1 MRTEEKLSLMQRCIK
16 WREDNIKEKQFI
28 LILSFLVG
36 IFTAL
41 AALILKFFIH
51 QIQNFL
57 TDNFNATEAN
67 YLYLVYPVVG
77 IFLAGWF
84 VRNIVK
90 DDISHGVT
98 KILYAISR
106 RQGRIKRH
114 NIWSSII
121 ASGITIGFGGSVG
134 AEAPIVLT
142 GSAIGSNLGSVFKM
156 EHRTL
161 MLLVGC
167 GAAGAIAGIFK
178 APIAG
183 LVFTLEVLMIDLTM
197 SSLLPLL
204 ISSVTAAT
212 LSYITTGTEAMFKF
226 HLDEAFA
233 LNRIPYVILLG
244 IFCGLV
250 SLYFTRAMNSVEG
263 VFGRLD
269 NPYKKLAFGG
279 VMLSVL
285 IFLFPPLYGEG
296 YDTIE
301 LLLNGTSVVEWDTVM
316 NNSIFYGYSNLL
328 LLYLMLII
336 LFKVFASSATNG
348 GGGCGGI
355 YAPSLYL
362 GCIAGFVFSHFS
374 NDFAFSAY
382 LPEKNFALMGMAGV
396 MSGVM
401 HAPLTGVFLIA
412 ELTGGYDLFLPLMI
426 VSVSSYLTI
435 IAFEPHSIYSMRL
448 AKKGQLL
455 THHKD
460 KAVLTLM
467 FLPLMIVSVSSYLTI
482 IAFEPH
488 SIYSMRLAKK
498 GQLLTHHKDKAVLTL
513 MKMENVVEKD
523 FVTVHPEMDLGE
535 LVKAIASSHRN
546 VFPVT
551 DKTTGELLGI
561 VLLDDI
567 RNIMFR
573 QELYHRFTVSKL
585 MTSAPAKIY
594 TTDGME
600 QVMQTFD
607 DTKAWNLPVVDEE
620 GRYEGFVSKS
630 KIFNSYRQVLVHFS
644 ED

>member
-1 MRTEEKLSLMQRCIK
+1 MEKEKESLLQRCVK
-16 WREDNIKEKQFI
+16 WREANIKEKQFI

-41 AALILKFFIH
+41 AALILKFLIH
-51 QIQNFL
+51 EIQNFL
-57 TDNFNATEAN
+57 TENFDTTEAN

-114 NIWSSII
+114 NIWSSTI
-121 ASGITIGFGGSVG
+121 ASAITIGFGGSVG

-142 GSAIGSNLGSVFKM
+142 GSAIGSNLGSMFRM

-167 GAAGAIAGIFK
+167 GAAGAVAGIFK

-204 ISSVTAAT
+204 ITSVTAAT
-212 LSYITTGTEAMFKF
+212 LSYITTGTEAMFRF
-226 HLDEAFA
+226 HLDAAFD
-233 LNRIPYVILLG
+233 LHRIPYVILLG

-263 VFGRLD
+263 IFGRL
-269 NPYKKLAFGG
+269 NHPYKKLLFGG

-301 LLLNGTSVVEWDTVM
+301 LLLNGRTAEEWNTVM
-316 NNSIFYGYSNLL
+316 NNSIFYGHGNLL
-328 LLYLMLII
+328 LVYLLLII
-336 LFKVFASSATNG
+336 LTKVFASSATNG

-355 YAPSLYL
+355 FAPSLYL
-362 GCIAGFVFSHFS
+362 GCIAGFVFSHF
-374 NDFAFSAY
+374 NNELGFFTH
-382 LPEKNFALMGMAGV
+382 LTEKNFALLGMAGV

-435 IAFEPHSIYSMRL
+435 I
-448 AKKGQLL
+448 
-455 THHKD
+455 
-460 KAVLTLM
+460 V
-467 FLPLMIVSVSSYLTI
+467 
-482 IAFEPH
+482 FEPH

-513 MKMENVVEKD
+513 MKMENVVETD
-523 FVTVHPEMDLGE
+523 FVEVHPEMDLGE

-551 DKTTGELLGI
+551 DVKTKELLGL

-573 QELYHRFTVSKL
+573 QELYHRFTVNKL
-585 MTSAPAKIY
+585 MISAPAKIID
-594 TTDGME
+594 TDGME

-620 GRYEGFVSKS
+620 GHYKGFVSKS

-644 ED
+644 DE

>member
-1 MRTEEKLSLMQRCIK
+1 MEKINIGIIQRFII
-16 WREDNIKEKQFI
+16 WRENEIQEKHFI
-28 LILSFLVG
+28 LMLSFLVG
-36 IFTAL
+36 LFTAF
-41 AALILKFFIH
+41 AALILKYLIH
-51 QIQNFL
+51 LIQNFL
-57 TDNFNATEAN
+57 TDNFDSTEAN

-77 IFLAGWF
+77 IFLAGLF

-114 NIWSSII
+114 NIWSSTI
-121 ASGITIGFGGSVG
+121 ASAITIGFGGSVG

-142 GSAIGSNLGSVFKM
+142 GSAIGSNLGSLFKM
-156 EHRTL
+156 EQRTL

-167 GAAGAIAGIFK
+167 GAAGAISGIFK

-183 LVFTLEVLMIDLTM
+183 LVFIIAVLMIDLTM

-204 ISSVTAAT
+204 ITSVTAAT
-212 LSYITTGTEAMFKF
+212 VSYVVTGQEAMFKF
-226 HLDEAFA
+226 HMDQPFLLE
-233 LNRIPYVILLG
+233 RIPYVILLG

-250 SLYFTRAMNSVEG
+250 SLYFTRTMNMVENVYGRFKG
-263 VFGRLD
+263 V
-269 NPYKKLAFGG
+269 YSKLVLGG
-279 VMLSVL
+279 VMLSIL

-301 LLLNGTSVVEWDTVM
+301 LLLNGISNMEWDTVM
-316 NNSIFYGYSNLL
+316 NNSLFYGYGNLL
-328 LLYLMLII
+328 LVYLLLIV
-336 LFKVFASSATNG
+336 LFKVFASAATNG

-355 YAPSLYL
+355 FAPSLFL
-362 GCIAGFVFSHFS
+362 GCIAGFIFSHFS
-374 NDFAFSAY
+374 NELGIFPG

-426 VSVSSYLTI
+426 VAVSSYLTI
-435 IAFEPHSIYSMRL
+435 IVFEPHSIYSMRL
-448 AKKGQLL
+448 AKKG
-455 THHKD
+455 
-460 KAVLTLM
+460 
-467 FLPLMIVSVSSYLTI
+467 
-482 IAFEPH
+482 E
-488 SIYSMRLAKK
+488 
-498 GQLLTHHKDKAVLTL
+498 LLTHHKDKAVLTL

-535 LVKAIASSHRN
+535 LVKAISTSHRN

-551 DKTTGELLGI
+551 DKNGVLLGI

-573 QELYHRFTVSKL
+573 QELYHRFTVNKL
-585 MTSAPAKIY
+585 MTSVPARLFD
-594 TTDGME
+594 TDSME
-600 QVMQTFD
+600 QVMKTFD
-607 DTKAWNLPVVDEE
+607 DTKAWNLPVVDRD
-620 GRYEGFVSKS
+620 GRYLGFVSKS

>member
-1 MRTEEKLSLMQRCIK
+1 MKTEKKNLLQRFIL
-16 WREDNIKEKQFI
+16 WREQHIKEKRFI
-28 LILSFLVG
+28 LFVSFLVG
-36 IFTAL
+36 IFTAF
-41 AALILKFFIH
+41 AALLLKLLIH
-51 QIQNFL
+51 WIQTLL
-57 TDNFNATEAN
+57 TDHFSISQAN

-77 IFLAGWF
+77 IFLTGLF
-84 VRNIVK
+84 VRYVVK

-106 RQGRIKRH
+106 RKSRIKRH
-114 NIWSSII
+114 NTWSSII
-121 ASGITIGFGGSVG
+121 ASSITIGFGGSVG

-142 GSAIGSNLGSVFKM
+142 GSAIGSNLGTLFKM
-156 EHRTL
+156 ENRTL

-167 GAAGAIAGIFK
+167 GAAGAVAGIFK

-183 LVFTLEVLMIDLTM
+183 VVFTLEVLMIDLTM

-212 LSYITTGTEAMFKF
+212 VSYVLTGQEAMFQF
-226 HLDEAFA
+226 HMDQPFELQ
-233 LNRIPYVILLG
+233 RIPYVILLG
-244 IFCGLV
+244 AFCGLV
-250 SLYFTRAMNSVEG
+250 SLYFTRAMNWLEG
-263 VFGRLD
+263 IFGKLAT
-269 NPYKKLAFGG
+269 PLKKLALGG

-301 LLLNGTSVVEWDTVM
+301 LLLNGTSNAEWDTVM
-316 NNSIFYGYSNLL
+316 NNSLFYGHSSLL
-328 LLYLMLII
+328 GLYLMLII

-355 YAPSLYL
+355 FAPSLYL

-374 NDFAFSAY
+374 NEFDVTPF

-426 VSVSSYLTI
+426 VSVSAYLTI
-435 IAFEPHSIYSMRL
+435 IVFEPHSIYSMRL
-448 AKKGQLL
+448 AKKG
-455 THHKD
+455 
-460 KAVLTLM
+460 
-467 FLPLMIVSVSSYLTI
+467 
-482 IAFEPH
+482 E
-488 SIYSMRLAKK
+488 
-498 GQLLTHHKDKAVLTL
+498 LLTHHKDKAVLTL
-513 MKMENVVEKD
+513 MKMENVVETD
-523 FVTVHPEMDLGE
+523 FSVVHPEMDLGE
-535 LVKAIASSHRN
+535 LVRVISTSHRN

-551 DKTTGELLGI
+551 DKDGVLLGV

-573 QELYHRFTVSKL
+573 QELYHRFTVEKL
-585 MTSAPAKIY
+585 MTATPARLNHE
-594 TTDGME
+594 DSME

-607 DTKAWNLPVVDEE
+607 ETGAWNLPVVDAD
-620 GRYEGFVSKS
+620 GKYLGFVSKS
-630 KIFNSYRQVLVHFS
+630 KIFNAYRHVLVTFS
-644 ED
+644 EE

>member
-1 MRTEEKLSLMQRCIK
+1 MEKINIGIIQRFII
-16 WREDNIKEKQFI
+16 WRENEIQEKHFI
-28 LILSFLVG
+28 LMLSFLVG
-36 IFTAL
+36 LFTAF
-41 AALILKFFIH
+41 AALILKYLIH
-51 QIQNFL
+51 LIQNFL
-57 TDNFNATEAN
+57 TDNFDSTEAN

-77 IFLAGWF
+77 IFLAGLF

-114 NIWSSII
+114 NIWSSTI
-121 ASGITIGFGGSVG
+121 ASAITIGFGGSVG

-142 GSAIGSNLGSVFKM
+142 GSAIGSNLGSLFKM
-156 EHRTL
+156 EQRTL

-167 GAAGAIAGIFK
+167 GAAGAISGIFK

-183 LVFTLEVLMIDLTM
+183 LVFTIEVLMIDLTM

-204 ISSVTAAT
+204 ITSVTAAT
-212 LSYITTGTEAMFKF
+212 VSYVVTGQEAMFKF
-226 HLDEAFA
+226 HMDQPFLLE
-233 LNRIPYVILLG
+233 RIPYVILLG

-250 SLYFTRAMNSVEG
+250 SLYFTRAMNVVENFYARFKG
-263 VFGRLD
+263 V
-269 NPYKKLAFGG
+269 YSKLVLGG
-279 VMLSVL
+279 VMLSIL

-301 LLLNGTSVVEWDTVM
+301 LLLNGISNMEWDTVM
-316 NNSIFYGYSNLL
+316 NNSLFYGYSNLL
-328 LLYLMLII
+328 LVYLLLIV
-336 LFKVFASSATNG
+336 LFKVFASAATNG

-355 YAPSLYL
+355 FAPSLFL

-374 NDFAFSAY
+374 NELGIFPG

-426 VSVSSYLTI
+426 VAVSSYLTI
-435 IAFEPHSIYSMRL
+435 IVFEPHSIYSMRL
-448 AKKGQLL
+448 AKKG
-455 THHKD
+455 
-460 KAVLTLM
+460 
-467 FLPLMIVSVSSYLTI
+467 
-482 IAFEPH
+482 E
-488 SIYSMRLAKK
+488 
-498 GQLLTHHKDKAVLTL
+498 LLTHHKDKAVLTL

-535 LVKAIASSHRN
+535 LVKAISTSHRN

-551 DKTTGELLGI
+551 DKNGVLLGI

-573 QELYHRFTVSKL
+573 QELYHRFTVNKL
-585 MTSAPAKIY
+585 MTTVPARLFD
-594 TTDGME
+594 TDSME
-600 QVMQTFD
+600 QVMKTFD
-607 DTKAWNLPVVDEE
+607 DTKAWNLPVVDRD
-620 GRYEGFVSKS
+620 GRYLGFVSKS